1 MSASAR
7 ALAPAQ
13 AERGSL
19 TPLWTLLGIGL
30 VLRLLFLGSTG
41 FHNDVG
47 AFESWTLTLRDN
59 PPWLF
64 YAKAGFADYPPGYFV
79 VLWFL
84 AKFYAI
90 LPGVGSEAAHGWP
103 ILRAL
108 IKLPAIAMDLVNAG
122 LVFAIVRRY
131 ASQTVALVAAGMLAL
146 NPAAIYVSS
155 YWGQVDSVSWGLI
168 LLALYLVLRAGDEPE
183 KMTSRLVWAWLA
195 FGFSVLIKPQG
206 ATIGVLFL
214 AYPFATSDAAE
225 RMRRLRGTGLGVLAA
240 VVLAGVVAFIFHPAL
255 DVYGWLLQ
263 RYAFGSGVYAYN
275 SVNAF
280 NLYAMIR
287 AFWQPDGL
295 PLMLFG
301 IPVGPLSVWG
311 IVLVIAAT
319 GLVVG
324 RYLQRRDERALLE
337 GAMLCALAFFV
348 LATRMHERYIYGA
361 FLLAFPLI
369 GFGRAGI
376 WSSIVLTVTMY
387 LNLAYSLAYQTVMEA
402 HTQGVNASDLWPAVS
417 HPASL
422 ANVVLF
428 FVLGYLYLGGVEKAE
443 NATPELSMM
452 RRAWAVV
459 EAKARDWF
467 DPREGTV
474 ALSRVDWV
482 ILS

>member
-13 AERGSL
+13 VERSGL
-19 TPLWTLLGIGL
+19 APLWTLLGIGL

-131 ASQTVALVAAGMLAL
+131 ASQTVALIAAGALAL

-155 YWGQVDSVSWGLI
+155 YWGQIDSVSWGLI

-214 AYPFATSDAAE
+214 AYPFATSDAVL
-225 RMRRLRGTGLGVLAA
+225 RLRRLIATG
-240 VVLAGVVAFIFHPAL
+240 AGVVAALILTVIVSLPFHPAP
-255 DVYGWLLQ
+255 DVFGWLFE
-263 RYAFGSGVYAYN
+263 RYAYGSGVYAYN

-280 NLYAMIR
+280 NLYALRMPM
-287 AFWQPDGL
+287 WQPDNM
-295 PLMLFG
+295 PIALFG
-301 IPVGPLSVWG
+301 HAVGSYATWG
-311 IVLVIAAT
+311 VGLVVAAT
-319 GLVVG
+319 LLVVG
-324 RYLQRRDERALLE
+324 RYLQRRDDRALLE

-348 LATRMHERYIYGA
+348 LATRMHERYVYGA
-361 FLLAFPLI
+361 FLLAMPLVA
-369 GFGRAGI
+369 FGRAGI
-376 WSSIVLTVTMY
+376 WSAAVLTVTMY
-387 LNLAYSLAYQTVMEA
+387 L
-402 HTQGVNASDLWPAVS
+402 
-417 HPASL
+417 
-422 ANVVLF
+422 
-428 FVLGYLYLGGVEKAE
+428 
-443 NATPELSMM
+443 
-452 RRAWAVV
+452 
-459 EAKARDWF
+459 
-467 DPREGTV
+467 
-474 ALSRVDWV
+474 
-482 ILS
+482 